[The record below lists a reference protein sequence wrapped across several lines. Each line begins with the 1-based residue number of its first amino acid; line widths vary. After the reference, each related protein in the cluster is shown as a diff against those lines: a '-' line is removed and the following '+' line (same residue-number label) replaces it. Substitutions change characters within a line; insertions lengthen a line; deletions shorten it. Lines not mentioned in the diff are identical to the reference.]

1 MMGIGHD
8 MRILGGEQA
17 TGQRGSGLWS
27 VVNFV
32 RWIFCIASKGVRGC
46 AGGEKYGL
54 INIWASLMGIIHA
67 IWGRKWRTS
76 KSAEGEWPYFCGRI
90 YPLDVIF

>member
-32 RWIFCIASKGVRGC
+32 RWIFCIVSKGVRDC

-54 INIWASLMGIIHA
+54 INIWAILMRMIYA
-67 IWGRKWRTS
+67 MWGRR
-76 KSAEGEWPYFCGRI
+76 R
-90 YPLDVIF
+90 